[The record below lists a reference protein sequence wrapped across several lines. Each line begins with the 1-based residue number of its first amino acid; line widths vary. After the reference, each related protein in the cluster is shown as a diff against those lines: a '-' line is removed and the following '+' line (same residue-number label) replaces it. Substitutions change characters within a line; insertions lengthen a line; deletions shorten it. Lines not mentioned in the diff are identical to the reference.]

1 MWASTI
7 AALLLGNADKY
18 ASVPDVEIQELI
30 IDTRKIVNASHAVFF
45 ALKGANRDGHQ
56 FIEIAYRKG
65 IRWFVVQSK
74 IALDQYPQAH
84 FIEVEDTLQA
94 LQLVGRHRRLQFT
107 YPVIGITGSNGK
119 TIVKEWLY
127 ELLAHCPPYNEMAGP
142 IRSPKSYNSQ
152 IGIPLSTWLMQ
163 ENNTIGIFEAGI
175 SKPGEMEKALAII
188 QPTIGIFTNIGEA
201 HNEGFV
207 TIQDKIEEKLKLFAS
222 VEQLVYSKDQEKI
235 QAPLNDFLA
244 EQGKAGHEIKTFT
257 WATQQEADLK
267 VTSIQSERQ
276 NTHIKAIFKG
286 SEIAIDI
293 PYLDKAYIEN
303 AIHCWAVLLMLGIA
317 QESIQPLMANL
328 QPVAMRLQLAAGI
341 NNSTIINDTYNSDY
355 TSLKIAIDFLLQQ
368 NAHQQKTL
376 ILSDIFEVRQDDE
389 RFYERVAQLLAQKQ
403 IDRLIGIGEKI
414 SKYRVFFEQN
424 ENMHSTFF
432 TDTKAFL
439 SQFQAKQFG
448 NETILLKGARSFEFE
463 KIETL
468 LEEKT
473 HKTIMEVDLSAIQ
486 NNINVYKSYLK
497 PGVKLMAMVKAFAYG
512 TGSVEIA
519 NILQYEGVDYLTVA
533 YLDEGI
539 ELRKAG
545 ISLPI
550 MVMSPEFGAFDQM
563 ISWKIEPE
571 IFSML
576 SLEQFLRT
584 ADQMGVEQYPIH
596 IKLDTGMHRLGFSS
610 ADLPEL
616 INVLQHTKAV
626 KVQSMFSHLVG
637 SDEAAFDGFTE
648 QQAKLYK
655 EMSSTLI
662 EGLGYKPIR
671 HLCNSAAISRFPDL
685 QYDMVR
691 LGIGMYGVDANPK
704 TQEQLRNVGTL
715 KTTVAQV
722 RSLSAGETVGYSR
735 RGKITKDTTIATVS
749 IGYADGYF
757 RDFGNGNAYMLIN
770 GKPVRTLGSVCMD
783 MCMLDVSDVG
793 PVKAGD
799 RVVVFGSDLPLTTLA
814 QWANTI
820 PYEII
825 SSVSQRVKRVYINEA

>member
-7 AALLLGNADKY
+7 VQLLKGNNDQY
-18 ASVPDVEIQELI
+18 TNFTDVEIQELI
-30 IDTRKIVNASHAVFF
+30 IDTRKIANANHAIFF
-45 ALKGANRDGHQ
+45 ALKGQNRDGHQ

-65 IRWFVVQSK
+65 IRWFVVQTETEN
-74 IALDQYPQAH
+74 ALYSDAN
-84 FIEVEDTLQA
+84 FICVPDTLRA
-94 LQLVGRHRRLQFT
+94 LQQIGQHRRLQFN

-127 ELLAHCPPYNEMAGP
+127 DLLAQCSPYNELAGP
-142 IRSPKSYNSQ
+142 VRSPKSYNSQ

-163 ENNTIGIFEAGI
+163 ESNTIGIFEAGI
-175 SKPGEMEKALAII
+175 SLPGEMEAAAAII

-201 HNEGFV
+201 HNEGFA

-222 VEQLVYSKDQEKI
+222 VEYLVYCKDQEKI
-235 QAPLNDFLA
+235 QAPIAAFVNRQNIL
-244 EQGKAGHEIKTFT
+244 GHALKPFT
-257 WATQQEADLK
+257 WSVSQDANLK
-267 VTSIQSERQ
+267 IVSLHSERQ
-276 NTHIKAIFKG
+276 NTHIEAIYQG
-286 SEIAIDI
+286 NQIAIDI

-303 AIHCWAVLLMLGIA
+303 AIHCWACLLMLGIA
-317 QESIQPLMANL
+317 QETIQPLMTQL
-328 QPVAMRLQLAAGI
+328 QPVAMRLQLVAGI

-368 NAHQQKTL
+368 NAHQKKTI

-403 IDRLIGIGEKI
+403 IDRLVGIGDKMN
-414 SKYRVFFEQN
+414 KYRAFFEQN
-424 ENMHSTFF
+424 ESMESSFF
-432 TDTKAFL
+432 GDTKAFL

-497 PGVKLMAMVKAFAYG
+497 PGVKMMAMVKAFAYG

-519 NILQYEGVDYLTVA
+519 NVLQYEGVDYLTVA

-571 IFSML
+571 IFSMQ
-576 SLEQFLRT
+576 SLELFLRA

-596 IKLDTGMHRLGFSS
+596 IKLDTGMHRLGFST
-610 ADLPEL
+610 ADLP
-616 INVLQHTKAV
+616 VLLQVLLHTKAV

-637 SDEAAFDGFTE
+637 SDEASFDGFTE
-648 QQAKLYK
+648 QQAILYRT
-655 EMSSTLI
+655 MSDTLI
-662 EGLGYKPIR
+662 DGLGYKPIC

-685 QYDMVR
+685 QFDMVR

-704 TQEQLRNVGTL
+704 TQALLRNVGTL

-722 RSLSAGETVGYSR
+722 RNLTAGETVGYSR

-757 RDFGNGNAYMLIN
+757 RDFGNGNAHMLIN
-770 GKPVRTLGSVCMD
+770 GKVAPTLGSVCMD

-799 RVVVFGSDLPLTTLA
+799 RVVVFGVDLPLTTLA
-814 QWANTI
+814 NWANTI

-825 SSVSQRVKRVYINEA
+825 SSVSQRVKRVYLNEA